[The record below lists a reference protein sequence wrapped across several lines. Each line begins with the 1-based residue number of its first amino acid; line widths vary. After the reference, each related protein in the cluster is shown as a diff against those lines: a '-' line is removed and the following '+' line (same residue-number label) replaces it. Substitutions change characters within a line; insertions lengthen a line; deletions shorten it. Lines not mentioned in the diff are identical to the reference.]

1 VRKTGTQAYV
11 RLMSLQRFVAMRRSV
26 VPVVVPVVVSALVLA
41 GCSTQTP
48 GHALVTGESAQPLS
62 GATTSSAAPPPPEDV
77 QANELGLVPVL
88 MYHRIVPDPTSV
100 YERTAE
106 DFRAELE
113 RLATEGYVPVT
124 TAEFTTGK
132 IDIPAGKHPV
142 VLTFDDGDPTVLT
155 MGPGATPARGSAI
168 GILLEVAKRHPGFR
182 PVASVYVN
190 SDPFGGGAGGE
201 QALRWLRQN
210 GFEVGNHTIDH
221 SELGSV
227 STTEAQRSIAE
238 GDAAIRR
245 VLPGYRPSTLAL
257 PFGSQPEPADL
268 ALHGPGY
275 DYTGALL
282 VGANPAPSPYS
293 AEFEPAAI
301 PRIRSQDASGQEAEY
316 TSTAWLDKLAA
327 NPDIRY
333 TSDGD
338 PNRISYPEGSGS
350 PADRF
355 ADSAQ
360 PY

>member
-1 VRKTGTQAYV
+1 
-11 RLMSLQRFVAMRRSV
+11 MSLRFASSRRFLIPVAAA
-26 VPVVVPVVVSALVLA
+26 ALLLA
-41 GCSTQTP
+41 GCSTETS
-48 GHALVTGESAQPLS
+48 GHALVAGESAEPLA
-62 GATTSSAAPPPPEDV
+62 GATTSSAAPPRPEDV
-77 QANELGLVPVL
+77 RANELGLVPVL

-113 RLATEGYVPVT
+113 RLATEGYVPIT
-124 TAEFTTGK
+124 TAEFVAGK

-155 MGPGATPARGSAI
+155 VGRGNAPAPGSAI
-168 GILLEVAKRHPGFR
+168 GILLEVAERHPGFR

-190 SDPFGGGAGGE
+190 ADPFGGDAAGE
-201 QALRWLRQN
+201 QALRWLREN

-221 SELGSV
+221 SELGAV
-227 STTEAQRSIAE
+227 STEEAHRAIAE
-238 GDAAIRR
+238 GDAMIRS

-268 ALHGPGY
+268 ALRGPGY

-301 PRIRSQDASGQEAEY
+301 PRIRSQGANGQDAEY
-316 TSTAWLDKLAA
+316 ASTIWLDKLAA
-327 NPDIRY
+327 NSDIRY

-338 PNRISYPEGSGS
+338 PARISYPEGSGS
-350 PADRF
+350 PAGRF
-355 ADSAQ
+355 ADAAQ